1 MRLVGFSTGSL
12 ALGDFNAALTM
23 MEGQGLTAI
32 ELSALRESE
41 LEPLLCVL
49 DSLNLDAFQ
58 YVSVHAPS
66 RLETM
71 TDVELAGLLYAI
83 VERGY
88 RVVVHPDVIEDYECW
103 AGLGDKLCI
112 ENMDRRKAMGR
123 TAAELAPVFRCLP
136 QASLCLDL
144 GHARQVDPTMS
155 QAAELLAAFGHRLA
169 QVHISE
175 VNAQSVHERL
185 TIGAINAF
193 QRVAPLI
200 SPDVPLILESPVMA
214 REIASEVRAALRTM
228 ATQKSHSVAI
238 A

>member
-12 ALGDFNAALTM
+12 ALGDFNEALSM
-23 MEGQGLTAI
+23 MDGQELTAI

-41 LEPLLCVL
+41 LDPLLSVL
-49 DSLNLDAFQ
+49 DSLDLAAFQ

-66 RLETM
+66 RLENM
-71 TDVELAGLLYAI
+71 TDVELTGRLYTV

-88 RVVVHPDVIEDYECW
+88 RVVVHPDVIQDYECW
-103 AGLGDKLCI
+103 AGLGDMLCV

-123 TAAELAPVFRCLP
+123 TAAELAPLFRCLP
-136 QASLCLDL
+136 HASLCLDL

-155 QAAELLAAFGHRLA
+155 QAAELLAAFGDRLA

-175 VNAQSVHERL
+175 VNAQSTHERL
-185 TIGAINAF
+185 TVGAINAF
-193 QRVAPLI
+193 QRVASLI
-200 SPDVPLILESPVMA
+200 SADVPLILESPVTVG
-214 REIASEVRAALRTM
+214 EIASEVQEALRAL
-228 ATQKSHSVAI
+228 ATQESHRLAI